1 MANTGRFLAL
11 LRGINVG
18 GKNIIKM
25 ADLKVCFETMGF
37 SEVTTYIQSG
47 NVVFSSSE
55 TNLEKVEAILE
66 AGLSQVFNYH
76 SVVVVLSASQM
87 EAIVE
92 QAPDSF
98 GLAPDQNK
106 YDVVFLKHPLTA
118 DQALPQVL
126 ARKEV
131 DTVCAQNN
139 VLYFTRTIANLGKSY
154 LSKVVSLPLYKH
166 MTIRNWNTTVQ
177 LLKLVRE

>member
-1 MANTGRFLAL
+1 MADTGRFLAL

-25 ADLKVCFETMGF
+25 VDLKVCFEAMGF
-37 SEVTTYIQSG
+37 SAVATYIQSG

-55 TNLEKVEAILE
+55 TNLAQLETTIEK
-66 AGLSQVFNYH
+66 GLSETFNYH

-92 QAPDSF
+92 QAPDPF

-118 DQALPQVL
+118 DQALPQVS

-139 VLYFTRTIANLGKSY
+139 VLYFTRTIANLSKSY
-154 LSKVVSLPLYKH
+154 LSKVVSLPIYKH

>member
-1 MANTGRFLAL
+1 MAHTEQFLAL

-25 ADLKVCFETMGF
+25 ADLKVCFEAMGF
-37 SEVTTYIQSG
+37 SNVATYIQSG

-55 TNLEKVEAILE
+55 TNLEKLEAILE
-66 AGLSQVFNYH
+66 TGLSQAFNYK
-76 SVVVVLSASQM
+76 SVVVVVSASQL

-92 QAPDSF
+92 QAPEYF

-106 YDVVFLKHPLTA
+106 YDVVFFKYPLTA
-118 DQALPQVL
+118 EDALPQVL

-131 DTVCAQNN
+131 DSVCAQNN

-154 LSKVVSLPLYKH
+154 LSKIVSLPLYKH
-166 MTIRNWNTTVQ
+166 MTIRNWNTTLQ
-177 LLKLVRE
+177 LLKLMRE